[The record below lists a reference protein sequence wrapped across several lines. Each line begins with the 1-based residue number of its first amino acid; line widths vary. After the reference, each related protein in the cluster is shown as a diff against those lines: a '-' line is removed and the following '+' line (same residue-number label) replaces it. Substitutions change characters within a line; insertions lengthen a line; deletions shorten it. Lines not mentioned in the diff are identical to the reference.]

1 MTRQQLLSNASI
13 KVVNPER
20 REDTFPTIAKLW
32 SAYLSKP
39 ISESDVCA
47 LMILLK
53 AARLS
58 AGYSSADSLV
68 DIAGY
73 AACAAEIWENDLN
86 AQHDLEAI
94 VKADADTKQKAIE
107 DPMLKE
113 AHKAYDL
120 LHGLR

>member
-1 MTRQQLLSNASI
+1 MTRHELLDSAIS
-13 KVVNPER
+13 KVATR
-20 REDTFPTIAKLW
+20 SDREDTFPAIAKLW

-58 AGYSSADSLV
+58 VGYSSADSLV

-73 AACAAEIWENDLN
+73 AACASEYVNDDKPEPLWKT
-86 AQHDLEAI
+86 QQRDPL
-94 VKADADTKQKAIE
+94 ADATQ
-107 DPMLKE
+107 
-113 AHKAYDL
+113 AYDVRNGIVTA
-120 LHGLR
+120 HN

>member
-1 MTRQQLLSNASI
+1 MTRQQLLSDASA
-13 KVVNPER
+13 KVASPDR
-20 REDTFPTIAKLW
+20 REDTFLTIAKLW

-73 AACAAEIWENDLN
+73 AACAAEYIDSKKVSETGWITYSSNPLVE
-86 AQHDLEAI
+86 AQ
-94 VKADADTKQKAIE
+94 Q
-107 DPMLKE
+107 
-113 AHKAYDL
+113 AYDVRNGIVTA
-120 LHGLR
+120 HN